1 MQRLISSLILAVDIV
16 IGSLKLL
23 WSYPIL
29 ITPLFPVFLMII
41 GVEFGIFVI
50 NNLFLQLILIF
61 VVAFGLMFSF
71 TISSHMLKQIHL
83 DQKPTISEAI
93 VSQQTVSMIPKV
105 FILTLIWYTIILIL
119 VAIEL
124 AINSLLS
131 RSRDGDE
138 RVGSFVSSIF
148 GTVADALR
156 MMGFILIPIMLFE
169 DIGLADSFSR
179 LKSILKENPITALGG
194 LALTKTVTA
203 LIFFIVMA
211 INRSADLFS
220 PIGLVI
226 MLALVGVAWI
236 FSMYLEQIFVT
247 GLYLYTTY
255 PQSKIVGILLGKH
268 IGRELPVV
276 TIPEAI

>member
-220 PIGLVI
+220 PFGLVI